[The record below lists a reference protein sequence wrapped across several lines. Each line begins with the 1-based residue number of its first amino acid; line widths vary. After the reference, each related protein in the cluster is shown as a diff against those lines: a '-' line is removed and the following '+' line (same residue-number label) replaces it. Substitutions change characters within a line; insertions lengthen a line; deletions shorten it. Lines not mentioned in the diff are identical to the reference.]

1 MLEFLKELNNKFAE
15 LDKKLGDLQDN
26 VKILKE
32 SADDLKSTTKINN
45 INIMTKNIELDIV
58 PMCDEEFKLF
68 INNLNKYNLKS
79 TFIEDNTQNPNCNII
94 KLSGS
99 YGDIKLYLEN
109 EYATDNED
117 LEFLLTQINN

>member
-1 MLEFLKELNNKFAE
+1 MA
-15 LDKKLGDLQDN
+15 
-26 VKILKE
+26 
-32 SADDLKSTTKINN
+32 
-45 INIMTKNIELDIV
+45 KNIELDII
-58 PMCDEEFKLF
+58 PMCGEEFKLF

-94 KLSGS
+94 KLSGC

-109 EYATDNED
+109 EYAADNED

>member
-1 MLEFLKELNNKFAE
+1 
-15 LDKKLGDLQDN
+15 
-26 VKILKE
+26 
-32 SADDLKSTTKINN
+32 
-45 INIMTKNIELDIV
+45 MTFNIELDIM

-99 YGDIKLYLEN
+99 YGYIRLYLEN
-109 EYATDNED
+109 EYAADNED

>member
-1 MLEFLKELNNKFAE
+1 
-15 LDKKLGDLQDN
+15 
-26 VKILKE
+26 
-32 SADDLKSTTKINN
+32 
-45 INIMTKNIELDIV
+45 MTKNIELDIV

-79 TFIEDNTQNPNCNII
+79 TFIEDNTQNPNCNSI

-109 EYATDNED
+109 EYASDNED

>member
-1 MLEFLKELNNKFAE
+1 
-15 LDKKLGDLQDN
+15 
-26 VKILKE
+26 
-32 SADDLKSTTKINN
+32 
-45 INIMTKNIELDIV
+45 MTKNIELDII

-99 YGDIKLYLEN
+99 YCDIKLYLEN